1 MLKAEKARPNH
12 SHQWKKKKRVE
23 NSMTEKPRARVVL
36 FNQPQLIQCESIR
49 AMTRYIS
56 NQTKKHN
63 I

>member
-1 MLKAEKARPNH
+1 ME
-12 SHQWKKKKRVE
+12 WKKKRVK
-23 NSMTEKPRARVVL
+23 NAMAEKPRARVVL
-36 FNQPQLIQCESIR
+36 SNQQQLIQCESVR